1 MEGAESSDIHG
12 EMLREQDHMLRELA
26 ATLGSLRRVAMLIA
40 RGRPPEAV
48 FAAVAREALRYLGD
62 GSVSMFR
69 YEPDGTTT
77 LLAQEGIKLAP
88 GVRVG
93 EHRPSGPSAG
103 LTATVLRTGRPARI
117 DDYQDAPGV
126 GPYLL
131 TGLRSAVA
139 MPVHVQGRLWGTI
152 AVGSAERLLPCDTER
167 RMADLTD
174 LVAIAVANA
183 QGRADLI
190 ASRARLV
197 TASDDIRRRIERDL
211 HDGVQQRLVAVVYR
225 LRAGV
230 EAVCE
235 PDAVRIEID
244 DVATELMGVLDD
256 LRELSRGIHP
266 AILSRGGLRPA
277 LRALARRSP
286 VPAKMDVRIR
296 GRLPE
301 PVEVGAYYVVSEA
314 LANAAKHAQAAGVEV
329 SVRTVGDLL
338 YVTVRD
344 DGVGGAE
351 PVRGSGLRG
360 LKDRVEALG
369 GTFTVDSP
377 AGRGTTVSCALPLE
391 LGGGTGT

>member
-12 EMLREQDHMLRELA
+12 EMLREQDDMLRELA

-93 EHRPSGPSAG
+93 EHKPSGPSAG

-117 DDYQDAPGV
+117 DDYQEAPGV

-225 LRAGV
+225 LRVGM
-230 EAVCE
+230 EAVGE

-266 AILSRGGLRPA
+266 AILSWA
-277 LRALARRSP
+277 ACARRCVRWHDARPSP
-286 VPAKMDVRIR
+286 RR
-296 GRLPE
+296 WT
-301 PVEVGAYYVVSEA
+301 S
-314 LANAAKHAQAAGVEV
+314 V
-329 SVRTVGDLL
+329 SVAGFRSPSKWAPT
-338 YVTVRD
+338 TSSRR
-344 DGVGGAE
+344 
-351 PVRGSGLRG
+351 PSPTRRSTPRPRGSRCP
-360 LKDRVEALG
+360 
-369 GTFTVDSP
+369 S
-377 AGRGTTVSCALPLE
+377 GRSATSC
-391 LGGGTGT
+391 T